1 MSTVQARHVQGGEL
15 IRLLLGFV
23 IDYLRWAILVPAVF
37 AWLFLAAFVLIIVGI
52 SFQSEINDL
61 LAEGGT
67 WLESRYEAD
76 ELDARAERVQAVID
90 DLIAQGWD
98 GVKTWV
104 FRIWAGAA
112 LLGYL
117 LGLLRAALFGPWQP
131 LSLRRKLFLVAMPAV
146 GCGLIVAMGLVWM
159 LLSGAAGGGG
169 LDMLPLALLP
179 PGLVWVLSAWSL
191 SLSHLLNLIR
201 ERLIDP
207 PHPAL

>member
-1 MSTVQARHVQGGEL
+1 MSTVQTRHVQGGEL
-15 IRLLLGFV
+15 IRLLLGFA
-23 IDYLRWAILVPAVF
+23 IDYLRWTILVPAVF

-52 SFQSEINDL
+52 SFQGEINDL
-61 LAEGGT
+61 LVEGGA

-76 ELDARAERVQAVID
+76 ELDAKADRVQAVID

-104 FRIWAGAA
+104 FRIWAGTA

-146 GCGLIVAMGLVWM
+146 GCGLIILLGLVWM
-159 LLSGAAGGGG
+159 MLAGATGDGAMG
-169 LDMLPLALLP
+169 MVMAAVVA

-191 SLSHLLNLIR
+191 SLSHLLNVIR
-201 ERLIDP
+201 ERLIEP
-207 PHPAL
+207 AHPAV